1 MANHKPA
8 PTPQSP
14 DLAEVWR
21 LRCKLLA
28 EKYFNIIKDLKQQLQ
43 TIKIDSLQ
51 NVQETRKELG
61 NKLILELKKYILKL
75 DQRAAVGRDMNKE
88 AI

>member
-1 MANHKPA
+1 
-8 PTPQSP
+8 
-14 DLAEVWR
+14 
-21 LRCKLLA
+21 
-28 EKYFNIIKDLKQQLQ
+28 LKQQLQ

-61 NKLILELKKYILKL
+61 NKLMLELKKYILKL